1 MRRFLIIFLA
11 FGLIIAVRPAT
22 AQDESQNY
30 RSDAL
35 GVAFQYPADWT
46 VREQAPTRTI
56 TASSKADLDAV
67 AAGKAPDGLLLSIS
81 VSTFRQIGAESLDDL
96 KHILQKITQ
105 APDTEPISIRIGGA
119 DGMLIDTQDAKQDV

>member
-1 MRRFLIIFLA
+1 MRRFLIILLALGLA
-11 FGLIIAVRPAT
+11 FIVAAHPAT

-46 VREQAPTRTI
+46 VREQGSTRTI

-105 APDTEPISIRIGGA
+105 APDTEPTSIRIDGA
-119 DGMLIDTQDAKQDV
+119 DG